1 MQRYFSQ
8 LNLTIK
14 SRYVIFIA
22 FIAATLFAMPA
33 MAAAPMLGGDILV
46 AAENLIRKGEFE
58 AVYQLLEP
66 IENLRAGEPEYDYLL
81 GIAGVESGAVT
92 RGAFALER
100 VLATNPNNKDARA
113 EIAKAHFL
121 LGEYESAR
129 EEFKEVLQQNPE
141 PEARK
146 SIEKML
152 LTMEK
157 RQGIATTFGAYLDAG
172 YGWDSNVSSAPGIA
186 FISVPVFA
194 GNALSLGAAGL
205 ENQDSF
211 MNLTAGASFRHPV
224 SNKLAVYGG
233 ASYNQR
239 LNTNEKSFNTS
250 ALDFNLAAQFKL
262 SVGNILLG
270 VQDNHFELD
279 GNRFRHAYGGSAQWL
294 YNIDGFNQVGAYGQY
309 TRLDYADGSDKDAD
323 RKILGINV
331 GHVFQTDLN
340 PVAYASLYGGRE
352 DMLTSARPDLGQ
364 DIYGLRTGGQLSYGQ
379 DWSFYGSLAYETR
392 RNDENDRF
400 FIKKRQDNQYDG
412 SLGLRFVPAPNWSIK
427 PQFSYTKNSSNID
440 ISSYVRKAVSINVRR
455 DFDW

>member
-1 MQRYFSQ
+1 MQHFFSQ
-8 LNLTIK
+8 FNSTIK
-14 SRYVIFIA
+14 SRYVIFIV
-22 FIAATLFAMPA
+22 FISTTSFATLAL
-33 MAAAPMLGGDILV
+33 AAAPTLGGDVLV

-58 AVYQLLEP
+58 AAYQLLEP
-66 IENLRAGEPEYDYLL
+66 IESLRAGEPEYDYLL

-129 EEFKEVLQQNPE
+129 EEFKEALQQNPN

-152 LTMEK
+152 LTMDK

-172 YGWDSNVSSAPGIA
+172 YGWDSNVSSAPGISST
-186 FISVPVFA
+186 FIPGLAGPFDL
-194 GNALSLGAAGL
+194 GNAAQ
-205 ENQDSF
+205 ENSDSF
-211 MNLTAGASFRHPV
+211 MNFTAGASFRHPV
-224 SNKLAVYGG
+224 TNKLALYGG
-233 ASYNQR
+233 ASYNKR
-239 LNTNEKSFNTS
+239 FNTNEKSFNTS
-250 ALDFNLAAQFKL
+250 ALDFNIAAQFKL
-262 SVGNILLG
+262 NTGNILLG
-270 VQDNHFELD
+270 LQDNHFELD
-279 GNRFRHAYGGSAQWL
+279 GNSFRHAYGGSAQWL
-294 YNIDGFNQVGAYGQY
+294 YNINGFNQVGAYGQY

-323 RKILGINV
+323 RKIIGLNV
-331 GHVFQTDLN
+331 GHVFQGDYN

-392 RNDENDRF
+392 RNDENDRLF
-400 FIKKRQDNQYDG
+400 AKKRKDDQYDG
-412 SLGLRFVPAPNWSIK
+412 SLGLRFVPAPYWSIK
-427 PQFSYTKNSSNID
+427 PQFSYTKNNSNID
-440 ISSYVRKAVSINVRR
+440 INGYVRKAVSINVRR